1 MTLARLV
8 TGSHLHAA
16 RRWHQMSDGARS
28 LEQMDVPRRMS
39 RRAEAW
45 FGELAGRREAA
56 PASETRAAAM
66 VSVQS
71 SCLLAR
77 SAA

>member
-45 FGELAGRREAA
+45 FGEL
-56 PASETRAAAM
+56 S
-66 VSVQS
+66 
-71 SCLLAR
+71 
-77 SAA
+77 